1 MTKFYLLVITASVYL
16 FGCKSASKSYQKG
29 DYADAIELGVKK
41 LQKDPYDGETKE
53 IVQSA
58 YTYAVNERENQI
70 RILSNS
76 KDENRFEKIYQQYL
90 NLQDLYQTI
99 HAYPVAAR
107 LIKAQDYS
115 EYVETYR
122 DKAAEAH
129 IIRAN
134 VWLQENTK
142 KGYRE
147 AYNELKTAL
156 RYRPNDIELGRKTD
170 SAYNKALVKV
180 VIAPMQNYGYR
191 YASAYQLDKFQ
202 NDVVRNL
209 SYSMG
214 NEFVKFFS
222 EGEAR
227 TKDITPDQTLELN
240 LGRISIGQPY
250 DNQNS
255 REVSKEVVV
264 KETVYKPDSVVKQY
278 ATVKAR
284 ITTTERTLL
293 SEGDMTITVK
303 DPKGKVL
310 WNDRFSGDH
319 RWKTEFASYTGD
331 ERALSDSDKN
341 LLNRN
346 TTTNSP
352 REEDI
357 LEALFQ
363 QIRNGLSN
371 KLRTYYSQY

>member
-16 FGCKSASKSYQKG
+16 LGCKSASKSYQKG